1 MTSNGPDHTSLRHS
15 LLGPSLLKAG
25 QDQVDQQKV
34 GEIIYNAS
42 KGSKFFKHEE
52 KRDEQV
58 CLSRTGENGI
68 SFFFLFFRSS
78 YPAAQKE
85 GKKKHID
92 KEKKH
97 LVTIK
102 KNYTAYEANRNYFKA
117 KKGAGSARFDGRA
130 EENR

>member
-1 MTSNGPDHTSLRHS
+1 MTSNEPDHTSLRHS

-58 CLSRTGENGI
+58 CLSRTGENNI
-68 SFFFLFFRSS
+68 SFFSFFFLFLLPR
-78 YPAAQKE
+78 
-85 GKKKHID
+85 KKKAHRQR
-92 KEKKH
+92 KKKKH
-97 LVTIK
+97 LVTMGK
-102 KNYTAYEANRNYFKA
+102 KYTAYEKNRNYFKA